1 MPKLLKSEALI
12 LRRFRQGDTSLVLH
26 AFTRESGRIP
36 FIAKGARA
44 GGRKPPVPLVPVVL
58 LELIWAPSTK
68 SELQLLREWSLVDG
82 FGNVHKDFDRLAWAQ
97 AALETLGRT
106 LTGEEAHASLF
117 DTTLDYMRALGA
129 TNVRYE
135 NLFHRFRLRALRE
148 LGYELNLEL
157 PKNATGVGR
166 FRPLDGAL
174 HFDHNQDGIPVNLGA
189 WKSLAIL
196 NRGGWDEAVRLK
208 LNPGI
213 SKEIGQILDVAY
225 RYAFDRWRPL
235 ASLRLLE
242 PTDSFSGSEKA
253 NPKGHEKAAGQLE
266 NEEQ

>member
-1 MPKLLKSEALI
+1 MPKLIKSEALI

-82 FGNVHKDFDRLAWAQ
+82 FGNIHADFERMAWAQ

-106 LTGEEAHASLF
+106 LIGEEEHASLF
-117 DTTLDYMRALGA
+117 DMTLQYLKALGA
-129 TNVRYE
+129 TEGRYE
-135 NLFHRFRLRALRE
+135 NLFHRFRLRTLGE

-157 PKNATGVGR
+157 PRNATGTGR
-166 FRPLDGAL
+166 FRPEEGSL
-174 HFDHNQDGIPVNLGA
+174 HFDRDQDGFPVNLGA
-189 WKSLAIL
+189 WKSLAML
-196 NRGGWDEAVRLK
+196 AKGGWGEAVRLR
-208 LNPGI
+208 LSPGI
-213 SKEIGQILDVAY
+213 SKEIGQILDISY
-225 RYAFDRWRPL
+225 RHAFDRWKPL
-235 ASLRLLE
+235 ASLGLLDPVE
-242 PTDSFSGSEKA
+242 IKSSKQALQPKSPTTSDSTSK
-253 NPKGHEKAAGQLE
+253 KQE
-266 NEEQ
+266 N